1 MKTTRYRF
9 EQAVAEVKEDTTEWL
24 RDELRSVLESD
35 KDFTRKCDYI
45 GFSIAHL
52 DAEVASIDEE
62 IKELQA
68 LKKQL
73 KQAKDIALKVGAEV
87 FDEYGVD
94 RLEGVGISSITCS
107 KPSTK
112 TKTSISVLN
121 EESLIKLGYYT
132 IQVDTKA
139 VEEAYADEITKAEV
153 APYISVVTEEVTTPA
168 KLKINKRRGSSNSAL
183 DYNTIEEVKVS

>member
-9 EQAVAEVKEDTTEWL
+9 EQTVAGVKEDTTEWL

-62 IKELQA
+62 IKELQS

-73 KQAKDIALKVGAEV
+73 KQAKDITLKVGAEV
-87 FDEYGVD
+87 FAEYGVE
-94 RLEGVGISSITCS
+94 RLEGVGISSITMT
-107 KPSTK
+107 KPTSK
-112 TKTSISVLN
+112 TKSSIDILD
-121 EESLIKLGYYT
+121 EESLVKLGYYI
-132 IQVDTKA
+132 IQVDAKA
-139 VEEAYADEITKAEV
+139 VEEAYAEEITRAEV
-153 APYISVVTEEVTTPA
+153 APYISVVTEEVNTPA
-168 KLKINKRRGSSNSAL
+168 KLKINKSRGSSNTAL
-183 DYNTIEEVKVS
+183 DYNIAEEVKVS